1 MDHPGPRLNVSG
13 GEPLP
18 VVWLPGLTPY
28 QPMWDCQ
35 QALAAAR
42 GRGEIGDRLVFLE
55 HDHIYTNGRR
65 GRSEH
70 LLGNPASLAGLG
82 VSYVE
87 VDRGGD
93 ITYHG
98 PGQLIGYPIV
108 DLVRAGMG
116 VRAYVRA
123 LEHVLLRTASSF
135 GVKATIVPGYPGLW
149 IGDAKLAAIGV
160 KVSHGVTSH
169 GFALN
174 VDPDL
179 SWFDQ
184 IIPCGLAGRG
194 VTSLAALL
202 RHPVTV
208 SDVVPVCGR
217 AFAEVFNRELD
228 WREHLAGEVPLG

>member
-1 MDHPGPRLNVSG
+1 MNTSG
-13 GEPLP
+13 SAPLQAI
-18 VVWLPGLTPY
+18 WIPGLTPY
-28 QPMWDCQ
+28 QPMWEHQ

-42 GRGEIGDRLVFLE
+42 GRGTIGDRLVFLE

-65 GRSEH
+65 GRRDH
-70 LLGNPASLAGLG
+70 LLADPATLAGLE
-82 VSYVE
+82 VDYVE

-108 DLVRAGMG
+108 DLVRARMG

-123 LEHVLLRTASSF
+123 LEHVLLRTASWF
-135 GVKATIVPGYPGLW
+135 GVEARAVPGYPGIW

-160 KVSHGVTSH
+160 KVSRGVTSH

-179 SWFDQ
+179 AWFDQ
-184 IIPCGLAGRG
+184 IVACGLAGRG

-202 RHPVTV
+202 GHPVAV
-208 SDVVPVCGR
+208 GDVAPVCGR
-217 AFAEVFNRELD
+217 AFAEVFGRELD
-228 WREHLAGEVPLG
+228 WREHVAGEFPLD